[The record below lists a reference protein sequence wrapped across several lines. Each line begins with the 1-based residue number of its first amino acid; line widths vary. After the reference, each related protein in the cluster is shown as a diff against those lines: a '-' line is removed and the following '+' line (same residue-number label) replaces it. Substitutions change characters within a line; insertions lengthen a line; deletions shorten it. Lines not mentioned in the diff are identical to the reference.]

1 MFVDEAKE
9 RYVENFGLFFERYG
23 TSRMMGR
30 VLGALFVSEPPERT
44 AEELAEML
52 KASQSSMSQA
62 TRGLVALGWV
72 QRVSKSGDRRSYFR
86 VQPHAWLE
94 TARQSIAGIEA
105 FRERAEEALD
115 LLDAGDPDTRRTL
128 EEMRDFYAFWETE
141 MNALLERWN
150 ERSEKEQ

>member
-1 MFVDEAKE
+1 MDEAKE
-9 RYVENFGLFFERYG
+9 QYVENFGLFFERFG
-23 TSRMMGR
+23 ASRMMGR

-44 AEELAEML
+44 AEELAGIL
-52 KASQSSMSQA
+52 KASQSSISQA

-72 QRVSKSGDRRSYFR
+72 QRVGKSGERRDYFR
-86 VQPHAWLE
+86 VQPHAWLQ
-94 TARQSIAGIEA
+94 AQRQGMSGIAA
-105 FRERAEEALD
+105 FREMAEEALD